1 MGDGIIDCCS
11 LINLYTG
18 WRGLNELQSLGNCWY
33 VADAILAEAQYTR
46 EFDSNGQIA
55 TVALSLDELVRSG
68 NLQRARPETPDEID
82 WYVRLARELD
92 DGEAQALAIA
102 KMRGFMLLT
111 DDAKAA
117 RIARTSELSVETTS
131 TAAVLQDWLATD
143 PSHLVLIREVVTRI
157 TTLARFKPSKGD
169 SGLEWWLSI
178 LEGEKR
184 HK

>member
-1 MGDGIIDCCS
+1 VGSRIIDCCS

-18 WRGLNELQSLGNCWY
+18 WRGLSELQSLGNTWY

-46 EFDSNGQIA
+46 EFDSNGKLV

-68 NLQRARPETPDEID
+68 SLRRATPETPDEID

-102 KMRGFMLLT
+102 KMRGYMLLT

-131 TAAVLQDWLATD
+131 TAAVLQDWLATY
-143 PSHLVLIREVVTRI
+143 PSRQVLIREVVVRI
-157 TTLARFKPSKGD
+157 TMLARFKPSKGD

-178 LEGEKR
+178 LEGAP
-184 HK
+184 